1 MTEFQAYVLIA
12 AALVSGISLLM
23 FVIGWRQRNARRL
36 EQSRLNAARRAA
48 VPPRYTPPPSS
59 SNSFEDRLA
68 ASRVTTQARPVAP
81 KPVVLTKD
89 KPTGGQAS
97 PVVRP
102 PSSPAPSTYRSPP
115 RKRSG
120 SRGRR
125 GRSGSSSGGYVGG
138 ADCSSGSSGGSS
150 CGGGG
155 SSCGG
160 GGGGD

>member
-1 MTEFQAYVLIA
+1 MTEFQTYVLIA
-12 AALVSGISLLM
+12 AALVSGVSLLM
-23 FVIGWRQRNARRL
+23 FVVGWRRRNARRL
-36 EQSRLNAARRAA
+36 EQSRLSAASRAA
-48 VPPRYTPPPSS
+48 TPPRYTPATSS
-59 SNSFEDRLA
+59 SFEDRLA
-68 ASRVTTQARPVAP
+68 ASRPVSPARPVAP

-89 KPTGGQAS
+89 LPVGGQAS
-97 PVVRP
+97 PVVRK
-102 PSSPAPSTYRSPP
+102 PSAPAPSTYRSPP

-120 SRGRR
+120 KRGRR
-125 GRSGSSSGGYVGG
+125 GRSSSSSGGYIGG